1 MSRAKRPYTPKAKG
15 CYECSQ
21 RRINCDRREPSCDKC
36 VSKGIEC
43 SGMGGQRQRFRTWI
57 SPKQKEQVKPNHA
70 SQHLYRRPHFI
81 VSPGP
86 EKFQRRIGD
95 TKEKRGSPPA
105 HNTRASL
112 FPVSKWDYLYYRFD
126 HSPSVKVKSNS
137 GECLLN
143 SSTVH
148 TLDCVAPWQR
158 FLLNHFSTHIAPQ
171 MVLVDDCTN
180 GWRHL
185 ILPLACS
192 DELVMSSVLTVAA
205 FHYSKRAR
213 GSRIADPVKLYSKT
227 ISELQKRRDLCNGDL
242 DAKCRV
248 IVTIVVLLL
257 STIVSGSSDFVILFR
272 MLQSALDVVGGE
284 ELLAVSDNVIAG
296 FSAKQIRKMRVYIS
310 PFISQDAGVCAVA
323 SQAQQCWDEQEYLL
337 QSCPDYAYTL
347 PLTSSLRELAFQI
360 YLQQTCGVMNYDLAL
375 PDLVS
380 RFRLMLESVPQDVE
394 AEHVLVWPVFIAASA
409 SFIEEHNI
417 YFTQFLERQFSR
429 SGFANVIKAIES
441 LRRIW
446 ERNKQEDWTT
456 LLSEQGVFVM

>member
-21 RRINCDRREPSCDKC
+21 RRINCDRRQPHCDKC

-43 SGMGGQRQRFRTWI
+43 SGMGGQRQRFRTWV
-57 SPKQKEQVKPNHA
+57 SPKEKEQAKPRHTNRL
-70 SQHLYRRPHFI
+70 LYRRPHFI
-81 VSPGP
+81 AAPGAGNC
-86 EKFQRRIGD
+86 QRRIQD
-95 TKEKRGSPPA
+95 TKENRGSSPDHDACGSP
-105 HNTRASL
+105 
-112 FPVSKWDYLYYRFD
+112 FPGSKWDYLY
-126 HSPSVKVKSNS
+126 HSTSAKFEYNLGVF
-137 GECLLN
+137 LI
-143 SSTVH
+143 SSYIGY
-148 TLDCVAPWQR
+148 TLDHVAPWKR

-205 FHYSKRAR
+205 FHSSKRA
-213 GSRIADPVKLYSKT
+213 GGGRIADPINLYSQT
-227 ISELQKRRDLCNGDL
+227 ISELQKRRNLCNGDL

-284 ELLAVSDNVIAG
+284 ELLAVSDNIIAG
-296 FSAKQIRKMRVYIS
+296 FSAKQIRKMRVYVS
-310 PFISQDAGVCAVA
+310 PFISQDAGVCAIA

-337 QSCPDYAYTL
+337 QSYPDYAYTL
-347 PLTSSLRELAFQI
+347 PLTSSLRELAFRI
-360 YLQQTCGVMNYDLAL
+360 YLQQTCGVTDIDPTL

-394 AEHVLVWPVFIAASA
+394 LEHVLVWPVFIAASA